1 MPKILIADDSIA
13 VRKVAE
19 RLLTEAGMG
28 VTLAANG
35 SEALALASKDR
46 PDLIVSDVIMP
57 DKSGYEVCAFIRA
70 QANLADIP
78 VLLISGIVNDEV
90 SRQAES
96 CKADGVLKK
105 PFQGSSLKDRVLD
118 LLGKRPQ
125 KPAPVPES
133 PHHQTGAEPSI
144 MDACAAAPIV
154 DGSNHAQLSSLE
166 VEEDRQP
173 PEPVT
178 IRFQTLQPIASAM
191 TGEVLVKAVPVD
203 QGAESVAS
211 THAEDRHLA
220 IVAQRD
226 ARITE
231 LEAHLE
237 DERRRSHEQM
247 QKIQQIQQAL
257 DQQHEQFA
265 ALTSQA
271 QALDQSLVE
280 ERAQRASLAEQLAEV
295 SNQLQ
300 RIGDL
305 ETELTDERRRT
316 EELSQQ
322 VAEGDRQA
330 ARIMELEAHLAAE
343 RGAANQLVQQISALE
358 HVEGR
363 ARELETALDAV
374 REEAE
379 RYRMAG
385 VESEK
390 VAAKVP
396 LLEEAFDKARA
407 RITELDETLTAERE
421 ASAALLAQIKQLE
434 ETAQHAR
441 ELELAL
447 AGEQERSMQLEKR
460 ASEAEHLAEQ
470 SNRRFED
477 MARKL
482 GEIAGLAS
490 QLGNGKR

>member
-118 LLGKRPQ
+118 LLTKRSQ

-133 PHHQTGAEPSI
+133 PQYQADAEPSI
-144 MDACAAAPIV
+144 METCAAPPIV
-154 DGSNHAQLSSLE
+154 HAPDHTQQISIE
-166 VEEDRQP
+166 DQEDRQP

-178 IRFQTLQPIASAM
+178 IRFQAPQPIASAM
-191 TGEVLVKAVPVD
+191 TGEALVEAVPADHAV
-203 QGAESVAS
+203 ESVAT
-211 THAEDRHLA
+211 THAEDHDLA

-231 LEAHLE
+231 LEAYLE
-237 DERRRSHEQM
+237 DERRRNHEQM
-247 QKIQQIQQAL
+247 QKIQQIQQVL

-280 ERAQRASLAEQLAEV
+280 ERAQRATLAEQLAEV
-295 SNQLQ
+295 SGRLH

-305 ETELTDERRRT
+305 ETELADERRRT
-316 EELSQQ
+316 EALSQQ

-330 ARIMELEAHLAAE
+330 ARIVELEAHLAAE
-343 RGAANQLVQQISALE
+343 RGAATQLVQQISALE

-363 ARELETALDAV
+363 ARELETTLDAV

-379 RYRMAG
+379 HYRKA
-385 VESEK
+385 VAESEQI
-390 VAAKVP
+390 AAKVP

-407 RITELDETLTAERE
+407 KITELDETLTAERE
-421 ASAALLAQIKQLE
+421 ASAVLLAQVKQLE
-434 ETAQHAR
+434 DVAQRAR

-447 AGEQERSMQLEKR
+447 AAEQERSMQLEKR